1 MRRRDAALPRIHET
15 ARERGE
21 GPMAIEA
28 TVRQKLGSPF
38 KQRAMDFGKRFMAE
52 FKSDDL
58 PGMAAE
64 TAYHLIFAIPPIL
77 ILLVTVAAMLNTF
90 TDIPVVENLRST
102 VDQRAPADLKTV
114 FDSTIDSAISKANGG
129 AVSIGAAVTFLVALW
144 SASNAVTSL
153 IKGLNRTYD
162 VDEERGLV
170 KKKLLSLGLTALFLV
185 LFNAAFVL
193 FVFGRQ
199 LGVWIAG
206 KIGLGTV
213 FSSLWNIGRWPVAV
227 VLVMLFLSLLFYLGP
242 NIDQDW
248 RWVSP
253 GSIFAT
259 LVWVIIVFGFKFYLA
274 VSNPGSAY
282 GIFGALVVL
291 LFFLYVTGLIFLLGS
306 EMNAVILKRSDE
318 ASKQAALAEAQAE
331 NPPSRPT
338 VVTESEPHEAPKLM
352 PLTVSSGAERGP
364 ATESSMPV
372 PLLAGGAAAAA
383 GVGGLIGWFVGRRG
397 ARDEDRAR

>member
-1 MRRRDAALPRIHET
+1 
-15 ARERGE
+15 
-21 GPMAIEA
+21 MAIEA
-28 TVRQKLGSPF
+28 TARQKASGTPF
-38 KQRAMDFGKRFMAE
+38 KQRAKEFGKRYLAE

-58 PGMAAE
+58 TGMAAE
-64 TAYHLIFAIPPIL
+64 TAYHLVFAIPPIL
-77 ILLVTVAAMLNTF
+77 ILLVTGAAMLNTF

-102 VDQRAPADLKTV
+102 VDQRAPADLKAV
-114 FDSTIDSAISKANGG
+114 FDSTIDSAINKASGG
-129 AVSIGAAVTFLVALW
+129 AVSIGAAVTLIVALW

-162 VDEERGLV
+162 VDEERGFV
-170 KKKLLSLGLTALFLV
+170 KKKAMSLGLTILFLI

-199 LGVWIAG
+199 IGVWIAD
-206 KIGLGTV
+206 KIGLGSV
-213 FSSLWNIGRWPVAV
+213 FSALWNIGRWPIAI
-227 VLVMLFLSLLFYLGP
+227 VLIMLFLSLLFYFGP

-259 LVWVIIVFGFKFYLA
+259 LLWVIVVVGFKFYLA

-306 EMNAVILKRSDE
+306 ELNAVILKRSDE
-318 ASKQAALAEAQAE
+318 ANQSAAGVPASASGDQSHAAIVSRTEPRPALTPVAASPVA
-331 NPPSRPT
+331 PSTKSR
-338 VVTESEPHEAPKLM
+338 L
-352 PLTVSSGAERGP
+352 
-364 ATESSMPV
+364 PV
-372 PLLAGGAAAAA
+372 PLLAGGAAVA
-383 GVGGLIGWFVGRRG
+383 GLIGWVVGRRG
-397 ARDEDRAR
+397 GAG

>member
-1 MRRRDAALPRIHET
+1 
-15 ARERGE
+15 
-21 GPMAIEA
+21 MAIEA
-28 TVRQKLGSPF
+28 TTHKQVRSTAR
-38 KQRAMDFGKRFMAE
+38 KQRAMEFGKRFMTE

-90 TDIPVVENLRST
+90 TNIPVVENLRSI

-114 FDSTIDSAISKANGG
+114 FDSTIDSAINKANGG
-129 AVSIGAAVTFLVALW
+129 AVSIGAAVTLIIALW

-162 VDEERGLV
+162 VDEERGFI
-170 KKKLLSLGLTALFLV
+170 KKKGLSLALTLMFLV
-185 LFNAAFVL
+185 LFNVAFVL

-199 LGVWIAG
+199 LGVWIAR
-206 KIGLGTV
+206 KVGLGTV
-213 FSSLWNIGRWPVAV
+213 FSSVWNIGRWPAAII
-227 VLVMLFLSLLFYLGP
+227 LVMLFLSLLFYLGP
-242 NIDQDW
+242 NIDQKW

-253 GSIFAT
+253 GSIFST
-259 LVWVIIVFGFKFYLA
+259 ILWVIVVFGFKFYLA

-291 LFFLYVTGLIFLLGS
+291 LFFLYVTGLIFLIGS
-306 EMNAVILKRSDE
+306 ELNAVILKRSDE
-318 ASKQAALAEAQAE
+318 AARRVAAVTVPVAGARAQATIASHTAT
-331 NPPSRPT
+331 PSRAVFTPLST
-338 VVTESEPHEAPKLM
+338 PSEPQASP
-352 PLTVSSGAERGP
+352 P
-364 ATESSMPV
+364 AAASSMPV

-383 GVGGLIGWFVGRRG
+383 GVGGLIGWIVGRRG
-397 ARDEDRAR
+397 TRE

>member
-1 MRRRDAALPRIHET
+1 
-15 ARERGE
+15 
-21 GPMAIEA
+21 MAIEA
-28 TVRQKLGSPF
+28 SARHKARGAPI
-38 KQRAMDFGKRFMAE
+38 KERAMEFGKRFMAE

-58 PGMAAE
+58 TGMAAE

-90 TDIPVVENLRST
+90 TNVPVVENLRSI

-114 FDSTIDSAISKANGG
+114 FDSTIDSAINKANGG
-129 AVSIGAAVTFLVALW
+129 AVSIGAAVTFIVALW
-144 SASNAVTSL
+144 SSSNAVTSL

-162 VDEERGLV
+162 VDEERSLV
-170 KKKLLSLGLTALFLV
+170 KKKALALGLTVLFLL

-199 LGVWIAG
+199 IGIWIAD
-206 KIGLGTV
+206 KIGLGSV
-213 FSSLWNIGRWPVAV
+213 FSSIWNIGRWPVAV
-227 VLVMLFLSLLFYLGP
+227 ILVMLFLSLLFYFGP

-253 GSIFAT
+253 GSIVAT
-259 LVWVIIVFGFKFYLA
+259 LLWVIIVFGFKFYLA

-306 EMNAVILKRSDE
+306 ELNAVILKRSDE
-318 ASKQAALAEAQAE
+318 VSKQAALTEAQAA
-331 NPPSRPT
+331 NPPSTPAVAPFNQPRQAPT
-338 VVTESEPHEAPKLM
+338 LTPLAVASEPERA
-352 PLTVSSGAERGP
+352 SAAE
-364 ATESSMPV
+364 SNMPV

-383 GVGGLIGWFVGRRG
+383 GVGGLIGWIVGRRG
-397 ARDEDRAR
+397 ARDQDRAR

>member
-1 MRRRDAALPRIHET
+1 MATEAT
-15 ARERGE
+15 AR
-21 GPMAIEA
+21 
-28 TVRQKLGSPF
+28 QKSGSASPL

-58 PGMAAE
+58 TGMAAE

-90 TDIPVVENLRST
+90 TDVPVVENLRSM
-102 VDQRAPADLKTV
+102 VDQHAPADLKTV
-114 FDSTIDSAISKANGG
+114 FDSTIDSAINKASGG
-129 AVSIGAAVTFLVALW
+129 AVSIGAAVTFIVALW
-144 SASNAVTSL
+144 SSSNAVTSL

-162 VDEERGLV
+162 VDEERGLI
-170 KKKLLSLGLTALFLV
+170 KKKVVSLALTLMFLV

-199 LGVWIAG
+199 IGVWIAG
-206 KIGLGTV
+206 KVGLGSV

-242 NIDQDW
+242 NLDQDW

-253 GSIFAT
+253 GSIVAT
-259 LVWVIIVFGFKFYLA
+259 LLWVVVVIGFKFYLA

-282 GIFGALVVL
+282 GIFGALIVL

-306 EMNAVILKRSDE
+306 ELNAVILKRSDE
-318 ASKQAALAEAQAE
+318 VTKQAALNEAQAE
-331 NPPSRPT
+331 NPQSAPV
-338 VVTESEPHEAPKLM
+338 VVTQSEPRQTPRLAPLRA
-352 PLTVSSGAERGP
+352 SSAIDQAP
-364 ATESSMPV
+364 APDTDSNMPV

>member
-1 MRRRDAALPRIHET
+1 
-15 ARERGE
+15 
-21 GPMAIEA
+21 MAIEA
-28 TVRQKLGSPF
+28 TARRKTRSAPF
-38 KQRAMDFGKRFMAE
+38 RQRAIEFGKRFMAE

-58 PGMAAE
+58 TGMAAE
-64 TAYHLIFAIPPIL
+64 TAYHLVFAIPPIL
-77 ILLVTVAAMLNTF
+77 ILLVTGAAMLNTF

-102 VDQRAPADLKTV
+102 VDQRAPADLKAV
-114 FDSTIDSAISKANGG
+114 FDSTIDSAINKANGG
-129 AVSIGAAVTFLVALW
+129 AVSIGAAVTLIVALW
-144 SASNAVTSL
+144 SASNAVASL

-170 KKKLLSLGLTALFLV
+170 KKKVMSLGLTILFLI

-199 LGVWIAG
+199 IGVWIAD
-206 KIGLGTV
+206 KIGLGSV

-227 VLVMLFLSLLFYLGP
+227 VLIMFFLSLLFYFGP

-259 LVWVIIVFGFKFYLA
+259 LLWVIVVFGFKFYLA

-306 EMNAVILKRSDE
+306 ELNAVILKRSDE
-318 ASKQAALAEAQAE
+318 GHQSALVAASGDQSHAAIVARTQ
-331 NPPSRPT
+331 SRPT
-338 VVTESEPHEAPKLM
+338 PALTPLAASSEAPVA
-352 PLTVSSGAERGP
+352 PSS
-364 ATESSMPV
+364 ESRLPV
-372 PLLAGGAAAAA
+372 PLLAGGAALAA
-383 GVGGLIGWFVGRRG
+383 GAAGLIGWVVGRRG
-397 ARDEDRAR
+397 GGG

>member
-1 MRRRDAALPRIHET
+1 
-15 ARERGE
+15 
-21 GPMAIEA
+21 MAIEA
-28 TVRQKLGSPF
+28 TAPQKSRSGSPF
-38 KQRAMDFGKRFMAE
+38 KQRAMDFGKHFMAE

-64 TAYHLIFAIPPIL
+64 TAYHLVFAIPPIL
-77 ILLVTVAAMLNTF
+77 ILLVTAAAMLNTF
-90 TDIPVVENLRST
+90 TDIPVVENLRSI
-102 VDQRAPADLKTV
+102 VDQRAPADLKAV
-114 FDSTIDSAISKANGG
+114 FDSSIDNAISQASGG
-129 AVSIGAAVTFLVALW
+129 AVSIGAAVTLIIALW
-144 SASNAVTSL
+144 SGSNAVTSL

-170 KKKLLSLGLTALFLV
+170 KKKGLAFGLTVLFLL
-185 LFNAAFVL
+185 LFNASFVL

-199 LGVWIAG
+199 LGAWIAG
-206 KIGLGTV
+206 QIGLGPV
-213 FSSLWNIGRWPVAV
+213 FSSVWNIVRWPVAV

-242 NIDQDW
+242 NLEQKW

-259 LVWVIIVFGFKFYLA
+259 LLWVIVVFGFKFYLA

-306 EMNAVILKRSDE
+306 ELNAVILKRSDE
-318 ASKQAALAEAQAE
+318 ATKQVALAEAQAA
-331 NPPSRPT
+331 NPPSTPT
-338 VVTESEPHEAPKLM
+338 VDSRNQPRQPPMLM
-352 PLTVSSGAERGP
+352 PLTAASETDRAP
-364 ATESSMPV
+364 APESTLPV

-383 GVGGLIGWFVGRRG
+383 GVGGLIGWIVGRRG
-397 ARDEDRAR
+397 AREEDRAR

>member
-1 MRRRDAALPRIHET
+1 M
-15 ARERGE
+15 G
-21 GPMAIEA
+21 IEA
-28 TVRQKLGSPF
+28 AARHRTSESPF
-38 KQRAMDFGKRFMAE
+38 KERALDFGKRFMAE

-64 TAYHLIFAIPPIL
+64 TAYHLVFAIPPIL
-77 ILLVTVAAMLNTF
+77 ILLVTGAAMLNTF

-114 FDSTIDSAISKANGG
+114 FDSTIDSAISKADGG
-129 AVSIGAAVTFLVALW
+129 AVSIGAAVTLIIALW
-144 SASNAVTSL
+144 SASNSVTSL

-162 VDEERGLV
+162 VDEERGFV
-170 KKKLLSLGLTALFLV
+170 KKKALSLGLTLLFLV

-199 LGVWIAG
+199 IGVWIAG
-206 KIGLGTV
+206 KVGLGSL
-213 FSSLWNIGRWPVAV
+213 FSSLWNIGRWPAAV
-227 VLVMLFLSLLFYLGP
+227 IMVMLFLSLLFYLGP

-253 GSIFAT
+253 GSIFST
-259 LVWVIIVFGFKFYLA
+259 VLWVIVVFGFKFYLA

-306 EMNAVILKRSDE
+306 ELNAVILKRTDE
-318 ASKQAALAEAQAE
+318 ADMSAAGNPATASQDQSHAAIAARTAPRPTPALTPVTASSAAEPVE
-331 NPPSRPT
+331 PSESRPPIT
-338 VVTESEPHEAPKLM
+338 
-352 PLTVSSGAERGP
+352 R
-364 ATESSMPV
+364 
-372 PLLAGGAAAAA
+372 LAGGAAVAA
-383 GVGGLIGWFVGRRG
+383 GLAGLIGWVVGRRG
-397 ARDEDRAR
+397 SRG